1 MTTRINDDL
10 VKKLKP
16 PERGYRLIYDDKLT
30 GFAVRITA
38 KRGVKTFVFDYYFHG
53 SKKRHKIGRYEP
65 DVLTAAAARVRAG
78 RLKNA
83 LLDGKD
89 PAEEKRQSDNEPTFT
104 ELTERYL
111 ETVAAKKRAS
121 SLRNDR
127 GHIRHLLPRWGTRQ
141 VKAITQRDVEKLHS
155 DSKATPYHANRLLA
169 LLSKMFNLAVEWG
182 WCARNPSEG
191 IKKFDEDKRERW
203 LTVEELTKLNKALDV
218 YTDQNAANVIRLLL
232 LTGAREGEALK
243 ADWSQFDMKRGV
255 WTKPSHHTKQKKIEH
270 VPLSEAAI
278 ALLRKMKPQ
287 PAGPLF
293 PGAGADGSSRVTLR
307 RPWKQI
313 CKAAGLATAV
323 EVKGKRRM
331 ITRYKP
337 TLRIHDLRHT
347 YASHLVSNGVSLHIV
362 GKLLGHTQ
370 ASTTQRYAH
379 VADEAMR
386 DATERFGAIMRA
398 ASGSQR

>member
-1 MTTRINDDL
+1 MKLTETM
-10 VKKLKP
+10 VKKLEP
-16 PERGYRLIYDDKLT
+16 PAAGYDLYWDDEVP
-30 GFAVRITA
+30 GFGVRITA
-38 KRGVKTFVFDYYFHG
+38 AGIVSFVFSYRSYG
-53 SKKRHKIGRYEP
+53 KKRRHTIERYP
-65 DVLTAAAARVRAG
+65 VLSVEAAREEARALRGNVRKG
-78 RLKNA
+78 E
-83 LLDGKD
+83 D
-89 PAEEKRQSDNEPTFT
+89 PAEQKRHLKIEPTFT

-111 ETVAAKKRAS
+111 ETVAAKKRAG

-155 DSKATPYHANRLLA
+155 DSKATPYHANRMLA

-182 WCARNPSEG
+182 WCARNPVEG

-203 LTVEELTKLNKALDV
+203 LTVDELTKLSKALDA
-218 YTDQNAANVIRLLL
+218 YSDQNAANVIRLLL

-243 ADWSQFDMKRGV
+243 ADWSQFDMKRGI

-270 VPLSEAAI
+270 VPLSKAAI
-278 ALLRKMKPQ
+278 ALLHKMKPKES
-287 PAGPLF
+287 GPLF
-293 PGAGADGSSRVTLR
+293 PGAGANGSSRVTLR
-307 RPWKQI
+307 RPWKQV
-313 CKAAGLATAV
+313 CRAAGLANAV

-386 DATERFGAIMRA
+386 DATERFGKILKDAHA
-398 ASGSQR
+398 